1 MKSVTTL
8 AAIALLAFATGCD
21 NTADG
26 LKQDAAVAAERTEQ
40 AGEVAGTK
48 IDGALQTG
56 EVKSALVADTRLGAG
71 DINVDTNEETKTVTL
86 NGSVKTEAEKQL
98 AGEVAT
104 SKSAGYTMV
113 NNLVI
118 KP

>member
-1 MKSVTTL
+1 MKPVQAVS
-8 AAIALLAFATGCD
+8 AIALLVFTASCG

-26 LKQDAAVAAERTEQ
+26 VKQDAAIAAEKTDQ
-40 AGEVAGTK
+40 AADVAGTK
-48 IDGALQTG
+48 IEGALQTG
-56 EVKSALVADTRLGAG
+56 EVKGALVADTRLGAG
-71 DINVDTNEETKTVTL
+71 DINVNTNEETKTVTL
-86 NGSVKTEAEKQL
+86 NGSVKTQAEKQL